1 MAFQLADLFEIVA
14 AEVPDRV
21 ALIAGDMRV
30 TYRELDEQTNRFASA
45 LDTLGV
51 GVGDPIGIYATN
63 CGELVI
69 AMIGAW
75 KRRSVPVVVNA
86 RASARELDEIASDA
100 AFAALVCDDAHAATV
115 AASEARARLGD
126 DHLMVIDRGV
136 ALEGAHDFATLLQR
150 ADASQRF
157 TPRSNDDH
165 YVLYTGGTTGRPK
178 GVVWRHEDIFQSA
191 TAGGNPGGPAITEP
205 EQLAEVVTV
214 NKASRIGPFLPPG
227 DPGPDQFVSLSLGPL
242 SHASGQWGMFGT
254 LLAGGTLVLYT
265 RASVD
270 MAYVLE
276 LVTRE
281 HITMLTLVGDASARP
296 LLDELDAQPDR
307 YDTSSLRLFGSGGT
321 ILTASVKR
329 RLLDVVPTALAVLE
343 AVGASESPSQA
354 VAVLTRDGQTG
365 SSLTFNL
372 KAESMIVDDNLKP
385 VGVGVVGRLATS
397 GPVPIGYHND
407 PERSASTFVQIDGK
421 RWSIPGD
428 LAYVG
433 EDAMLH
439 LVGRGSLC
447 INTGGEKVYP
457 EEVEAVLKTHPFVR
471 DAAIVGAAEPR
482 WGQLVTAVVTVDGRA
497 RQPADLLDDL
507 RAHCRSALAAYKAPR
522 AVVLVDALARTSA
535 GKLDY
540 PWAREQAAGVTDGE
554 VRDAR

>member
-1 MAFQLADLFEIVA
+1 
-14 AEVPDRV
+14 
-21 ALIAGDMRV
+21 
-30 TYRELDEQTNRFASA
+30 
-45 LDTLGV
+45 
-51 GVGDPIGIYATN
+51 
-63 CGELVI
+63 
-69 AMIGAW
+69 
-75 KRRSVPVVVNA
+75 
-86 RASARELDEIASDA
+86 RASAGELDDIAADA
-100 AFAALVCDDAHAATV
+100 AFVVLVCDDAHAANV
-115 AASEARARLGD
+115 ANSETRARIGD
-126 DHLMVIDRGV
+126 DHVVVIGRG
-136 ALEGAHDFATLLQR
+136 AELATAYDFLDFAALLER
-150 ADASQRF
+150 ADPSRRF

-191 TAGGNPGGPAITEP
+191 TAGGNPGGPPITKP

-214 NKASRIGPFLPPG
+214 NKASRIKPFMPPG
-227 DPGPDQFVSLSLGPL
+227 DPGLEQFVSLSLGPL

-281 HITMLTLVGDASARP
+281 HISMLTLVGDASARP
-296 LLDELDAQPDR
+296 LLDELDAHPDR

-354 VAVLTRDGQTG
+354 VAVLTRDGATG

-372 KAESMIVDDNLKP
+372 KAESMIVDDDLRP
-385 VGVGVVGRLATS
+385 VAVGVVGRLATS

-407 PERSASTFVQIDGK
+407 PERSASTFVEIDGK

-433 EDAMLH
+433 DDGMLH

-457 EEVEAVLKTHPFVR
+457 EEVEAVLKTHPLVR
-471 DAAIVGAAEPR
+471 DAAVVGAAEPR
-482 WGQLVTAVVTVDGRA
+482 WGQLVTAVVTVDSSA
-497 RQPADLLDDL
+497 PELDDL
-507 RAHCRSALAAYKAPR
+507 RAHCRSTLAAYKAPR

-540 PWAREQAAGVTDGE
+540 PWAREQANGVSDGE